1 MLVGRD
7 LRRRRRER
15 VGLAFGSAELDGPQV
30 RRGADGAAGD
40 RARGLVDRRY
50 GGRPL
55 PGSQRRDWRRIDV
68 VIMMRGDMAMHHCA
82 AVVPRIAGLG
92 RVQMQER
99 RGGRTELQPETHE
112 QDEAEPFHLS
122 MIVSDM
128 PERVKE

>member
-1 MLVGRD
+1 MLVTVRVAARVRGQVAMNRGD
-7 LRRRRRER
+7 L
-15 VGLAFGSAELDGPQV
+15 V
-30 RRGADGAAGD
+30 RRGLA
-40 RARGLVDRRY
+40 RA
-50 GGRPL
+50 
-55 PGSQRRDWRRIDV
+55 
-68 VIMMRGDMAMHHCA
+68 
-82 AVVPRIAGLG
+82 G